1 MKCLFIELKR
11 CIFVPMLLK
20 PKCVWK
26 ALLHNI
32 RVNMHMLYNFILI
45 FFSNGSCTYAKTKR
59 LFHVDKLLS
68 ISIKIVKFQSQVT
81 PLLFP
86 SIWSHHESVPLF
98 TSEKNF
104 TTHKKRVKRIL
115 YAENLALEVEIVFC
129 ESIPLGTASGI
140 FSKNY
145 LRRKK
150 SSLLALFLD
159 SI

>member
-1 MKCLFIELKR
+1 MRHFKTSAISIWLF
-11 CIFVPMLLK
+11 F
-20 PKCVWK
+20 
-26 ALLHNI
+26 I
-32 RVNMHMLYNFILI
+32 RDTL
-45 FFSNGSCTYAKTKR
+45 YAKTKEGF
-59 LFHVDKLLS
+59 FHVDNKLLS
-68 ISIKIVKFQSQVT
+68 ISIKFVKFQSQVT

-86 SIWSHHESVPLF
+86 SIWSHHESVPLS
-98 TSEKNF
+98 TSEKIFNH
-104 TTHKKRVKRIL
+104 THKKRVKRIL

-129 ESIPLGTASGI
+129 ESIPLGTPSGI